1 MSTINPQA
9 AELNKIITGDNPDIF
24 ELFSARGK
32 AIYFPKEGILTQT
45 AEAKGKKINATIGS
59 GVDDKGLP
67 IRLPSIAQ
75 NILLDPRD
83 TFSYAPSYGKL
94 ELREAWQK
102 MIYQKN
108 PSLKA
113 KISLPVVT
121 SALTH
126 GLYLVGYLFC
136 DENDTILLSDKFWG
150 NYRLIYQVGF
160 ESQIKTFN
168 TFLADK
174 LNLEDFEKQLDKVKG
189 KIIVL
194 LNFPNNPS
202 GYTPTNNEALSIIR
216 ILKKQAEKG
225 KKILAVIDDAYFGLI
240 YQKGIFSE
248 SLFAYLAN
256 LHKNI
261 LVVKIDGATKE
272 DYVWGF
278 RVGFIT
284 YAYPGMTDQGAAA
297 FESKTAGAVRA
308 TISNASHLSQ
318 SLILQAFQS
327 KTYQK
332 EKNEMYQLLKDR
344 YQTVRKTL
352 QNKKYDKFFRPL
364 PYNSGYFMCVELKQ
378 GIDTDKLRLLLLAKY
393 DIGVISIGNLIRI
406 AYSSL
411 PKKYIPQLFEKIFI
425 ACEEILS
432 ISK

>member
-1 MSTINPQA
+1 MLAINPQA
-9 AELNKIITGDNPDIF
+9 VELNKSIAGDNPEIF
-24 ELFSARGK
+24 ELFSTRGK
-32 AIYFPKEGILTQT
+32 AIYFPKEGILAQT
-45 AEAKGKKINATIGS
+45 AQAKGKKINATIGS

-75 NILLDPRD
+75 NILLDPKD

-94 ELREAWQK
+94 ELRQAWQK
-102 MIYQKN
+102 MIYRKN

-113 KISLPVVT
+113 QISLPVVT

-160 ESQIKTFN
+160 EAQLKTFN
-168 TFLADK
+168 TFKQGRLD
-174 LNLEDFEKQLDKVKG
+174 LEDFEDQLNKVAG
-189 KIIVL
+189 KIVVL

-202 GYTPTNNEALSIIR
+202 GYTPTIDEALSIIR

-225 KKILAVIDDAYFGLI
+225 KKILAIIDDAYFGLI

-248 SLFAYLAN
+248 SLFSHLAN

-261 LVVKIDGATKE
+261 LAVKIDGATKE

-278 RVGFIT
+278 RVGFII

-297 FESKTAGAVRA
+297 FEAKTAGAVRA

-318 SLILQAFQS
+318 SLILNAFKS

-352 QNKKYDKFFRPL
+352 ENNKYDKFFSPL
-364 PYNSGYFMCVELKQ
+364 PYNSGYFMCIELKQ
-378 GIDTDKLRLLLLAKY
+378 GIDGDKLRLYLLAKY

-411 PKKYIPQLFEKIFI
+411 PKKYIPELFEKMFT
-425 ACEEILS
+425 ACQEILAA
-432 ISK
+432 SK

>member
-1 MSTINPQA
+1 MLQINPQA
-9 AELNKIITGDNPDIF
+9 VELNKIIASDNPAVF
-24 ELFSARGK
+24 ELFSDRGK
-32 AIYFPKEGILTQT
+32 AIYFPKEGILAQT

-59 GVDDKGLP
+59 GVDDDGQP
-67 IRLPSIAQ
+67 IRLESIAK
-75 NILLDPRD
+75 NILLYPKDA
-83 TFSYAPSYGKL
+83 FSYAPSYGKL
-94 ELREAWQK
+94 ELREVWQK

-113 KISLPVVT
+113 HISLPVVT

-150 NYRLIYQVGF
+150 NYRLIYHIGF
-160 ESQIKTFN
+160 RTQLKTFN
-168 TFLADK
+168 TFKEGK
-174 LNLEDFEKQLDKVKG
+174 LDLDDFELQLDGIKG

-202 GYTPTNNEALSIIR
+202 GYTPASNEVLSIIK

-225 KKILAVIDDAYFGLI
+225 KKILAVVDDAYFGLV
-240 YQKGIFSE
+240 YKRGIFTE

-256 LHKNI
+256 LHDNI
-261 LVVKIDGATKE
+261 LAVKIDGATKE

-284 YAYPGMTDQGAAA
+284 YAYSGMTNQGAAA
-297 FESKTAGAVRA
+297 YEAKTAGAVRA

-318 SLILQAFQS
+318 SLLWQAYQS

-332 EKNEMYQLLKDR
+332 EKDDKFQLLKNR
-344 YQTVRKTL
+344 FETVKNTL
-352 QNKKYDKFFRPL
+352 RNKKYEKYFHPL
-364 PYNSGYFMCVELKQ
+364 PYNSGYFMCVELRQ
-378 GIDTDKLRLLLLAKY
+378 GIDGEKLRLLLLEKY
-393 DIGVISIGNLIRI
+393 DTGIISIGNLIRI

-411 PKKYIPQLFEKIFI
+411 PKKNIPELFEIIFAACQKIL
-425 ACEEILS
+425 ETT
-432 ISK
+432 K

>member
-1 MSTINPQA
+1 MLQINPQA
-9 AELNKIITGDNPDIF
+9 LALNKIIANENPEIF

-45 AEAKGKKINATIGS
+45 AEAKDKKINATIGS
-59 GVDDKGLP
+59 GIDDRGLP

-75 NILLDPRD
+75 NILLDPKD

-136 DENDTILLSDKFWG
+136 NENDTILLSDKFWG

-160 ESQIKTFN
+160 EAQLKTFN
-168 TFLADK
+168 TFLEDK
-174 LNLEDFEKQLDKVKG
+174 LDLEDFENKLDEVQG

-202 GYTPTNNEALSIIR
+202 GYSPTIDEAFSVIQ
-216 ILKKQAEKG
+216 ILKKHAEKG

-240 YQKGIFSE
+240 YQRGIFSE

-261 LVVKIDGATKE
+261 LAVKIDGATKE

-284 YAYPGMTDQGAAA
+284 YAYPGMTAEGATA
-297 FESKTAGAVRA
+297 FEAKTAGSVRA

-318 SLILQAFQS
+318 SLVLKAFQS
-327 KTYQK
+327 KSYRK

-352 QNKKYDKFFRPL
+352 QNKEYEKYFHPL
-364 PYNSGYFMCVELKQ
+364 PYNSGYFMCIELKQ
-378 GIDTDKLRLLLLAKY
+378 GIDGDKLRLLLLAKY
-393 DIGVISIGNLIRI
+393 DIGIISIGNLIRI

-411 PKKYIPQLFEKIFI
+411 PKKYIPQLFEKIFT
-425 ACEEILS
+425 ACQEILS
-432 ISK
+432 TSK

>member
-1 MSTINPQA
+1 MSIINPQA
-9 AELNKIITGDNPDIF
+9 VELNNIIAGDNGEIF

-32 AIYFPKEGILTQT
+32 AIYFPKEGILAQT

-83 TFSYAPSYGKL
+83 AFSYAPSYGKL

-121 SALTH
+121 CALTH
-126 GLYLVGYLFC
+126 GLFLVGYLFC
-136 DENDTILLSDKFWG
+136 NENDTILLSDKFWG
-150 NYRLIYQVGF
+150 NYRLIYKEGF
-160 ESQIKTFN
+160 EAQLKTFN
-168 TFLADK
+168 TFLEDK
-174 LNLEDFEKQLDKVKG
+174 FDLEDFENKLDEVQG

-202 GYTPTNNEALSIIR
+202 GYTPTIDEAFSVIQ

-261 LVVKIDGATKE
+261 LAVKIDGATKE

-297 FESKTAGAVRA
+297 FEAKTAGAVRA

-318 SLILQAFQS
+318 SLVLKAFQS

-364 PYNSGYFMCVELKQ
+364 LYNSGYFMCIELIQ
-378 GIDTDKLRLLLLAKY
+378 GIDTDKLRLHLLEKY
-393 DIGVISIGNLIRI
+393 DLGVISIGHLIRI

-411 PKKYIPQLFEKIFI
+411 PKKYIPQLFEKIFT
-425 ACEEILS
+425 ACQEILS
-432 ISK
+432 TSK